1 MNRSRPMPLYYFS
14 VGLAILSNIVYHIC
28 QKLTPA
34 DANPALALTVTYA
47 VATGLCVV
55 LLAFF
60 PLKMSLPQALGQL
73 KWASLL
79 LGVSIVGLELGFLLA
94 YRAGWNISL
103 VANVVN
109 TLVAV
114 SLIPIGLIFFHEK
127 LSLVNAGGI
136 ALCLI
141 GLVMINWKS

>member
-1 MNRSRPMPLYYFS
+1 MPLYYFS

-28 QKLTPA
+28 QKLTPS

-47 VATGLCVV
+47 VSTGLCVV

-60 PLKMSLPQALGQL
+60 PLKMSLPQALGKL
-73 KWASLL
+73 NWASLL

-114 SLIPIGLIFFHEK
+114 SLIPIGLVFFHEK
-127 LSLVNAGGI
+127 LSLVNAAGI